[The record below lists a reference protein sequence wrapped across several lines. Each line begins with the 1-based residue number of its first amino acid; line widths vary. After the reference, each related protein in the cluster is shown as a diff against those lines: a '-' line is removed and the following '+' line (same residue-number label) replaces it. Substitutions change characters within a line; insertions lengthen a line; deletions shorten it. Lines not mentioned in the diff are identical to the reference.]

1 LGLKRPRRAAAR
13 SAKKECFIKER
24 GGLVVVLILIEM
36 RPVSLAEFYPEYLE
50 EGEEERQQDVGKDI
64 GENYTG
70 IKVVGD
76 EDFCQDNE

>member
-1 LGLKRPRRAAAR
+1 
-13 SAKKECFIKER
+13 
-24 GGLVVVLILIEM
+24 LIEM

>member
-1 LGLKRPRRAAAR
+1 
-13 SAKKECFIKER
+13 
-24 GGLVVVLILIEM
+24 M

-76 EDFCQDNE
+76 EDFCQDNEERAEGKEE